1 MTTLGTMLTRI
12 ENEINRTDIDSN
24 IYDAV
29 ISAIAFF
36 EPQQFYFNQATPATI
51 TTTANQRYTALS
63 GISDFL
69 YPLSLRVTDTA
80 NQYRYLEPMTFSEL
94 EMLYTSDS
102 VTGFLYNY
110 TVYAERFYWW
120 MIPDAAYT
128 VTVNYVKSLTRP
140 SSINDTTYTSAW
152 MTDGEAMIRSKAKFY
167 IYSDVLKNAEE
178 AQKFEI
184 ISQREKRVLDEKT
197 LRRSYNPRIM
207 GYM

>member
-12 ENEINRTDIDSN
+12 ENEINRSDIDSN

-36 EPQQFYFNQATPATI
+36 EPQQFYFNQAAPTTI
-51 TTTANQRYTALS
+51 TTTADQRYTLLS
-63 GISDFL
+63 GITDFL

-110 TVYAERFYWW
+110 AVYAERFY
-120 MIPDAAYT
+120 
-128 VTVNYVKSLTRP
+128 
-140 SSINDTTYTSAW
+140 
-152 MTDGEAMIRSKAKFY
+152 
-167 IYSDVLKNAEE
+167 
-178 AQKFEI
+178 
-184 ISQREKRVLDEKT
+184 
-197 LRRSYNPRIM
+197 
-207 GYM
+207 

>member
-12 ENEINRTDIDSN
+12 ENEINRSDIDSN

-36 EPQQFYFNQATPATI
+36 EPQQFYFNQAAPATV
-51 TTTANQRYTALS
+51 TTTADQRYTLLS

-80 NQYRYLEPMTFSEL
+80 NQYRYLEPMTFSEI
-94 EMLYTSDS
+94 EMMYTSDS
-102 VTGFLYNY
+102 ITGFLYNY
-110 TVYAERFYWW
+110 AVYAERFYWW
-120 MIPDAAYT
+120 LIPDAAYT
-128 VTVNYVKSLTRP
+128 VTVNYIKSLTRP
-140 SSINDTTYTSAW
+140 SSSSDTTYTSAW
-152 MTDGEAMIRSKAKFY
+152 MTDAEAMIRAKAKFY
-167 IYSDVLKNAEE
+167 IYSDVLKNNEE
-178 AQKFEI
+178 AQKFEA

-207 GYM
+207 GFM